1 MSTATDTRTRV
12 ATSGRGVRPKASFW
26 QAAVVVAR
34 RELAVKLTSKSFVIT
49 TAITLLLLLAAMV
62 VGPRLADAF
71 NSPDTVAVTAQTEQA
86 VTALGDAVEPRL
98 VADAGAARQSVLDG
112 EVDAAV
118 VPSAD
123 SPTGLLVLAESD
135 APTALVQGLSQSPA
149 VELLDPNAPNPLLV
163 YFIGLAFGLVFLMTA
178 MTFGMTIAQSVVE
191 EKQTRIVE
199 ILLAAIP
206 ARAILAGKVVGNS
219 LLAFGQVVLYA
230 AVALIGMQVNSQ
242 RLNLDGLGIPILW
255 FVMLF
260 TIGFVMIASL
270 YAAAAAL
277 VSRQEDLAQVS
288 SPIMMLVMLPYF
300 AILMFSN
307 NPLALTIMS
316 YFPFSAPVAVPM
328 RVYLGQAT
336 LWENLLSVGILAAS
350 TAVVIWFAARIYE
363 RSILKTGQAV
373 KWSQAL
379 KK

>member
-1 MSTATDTRTRV
+1 MN
-12 ATSGRGVRPKASFW
+12 RPKMSFW

-34 RELAVKLTSKSFVIT
+34 RELVVKLTSKSFLIT
-49 TAITLLLLLAAMV
+49 TAIALLLPLAAMV
-62 VGPRLADAF
+62 VGPRLGDLLG
-71 NSPDTVAVTAQTEQA
+71 SPDTVAVTAQTQQA
-86 VTALGDAVEPRL
+86 VTVLGDAMEPRL
-98 VADAGAARQSVLDG
+98 VADAGAARQAVLDG
-112 EVDAAV
+112 AVDAAV
-118 VPSAD
+118 LPSDD
-123 SPTGLLVLAESD
+123 SPTGLLVLAEREE
-135 APTALVQGLSQSPA
+135 PMELVQALSQPPA
-149 VELLDPNAPNPLLV
+149 VELLDPNAPDRMLV
-163 YFIGLAFGLVFLMTA
+163 YFIGLAFGVVFFMTA

-199 ILLAAIP
+199 ILLAAVP
-206 ARAILAGKVVGNS
+206 ARAILAGKVIGNS

-230 AVALIGMQVNSQ
+230 LVSLIGLQVNSQ
-242 RLNLDGLGIPILW
+242 RLNLDGPGMPILW
-255 FVMLF
+255 FIVVF

-277 VSRQEDLAQVS
+277 VSRQEDLGQVS

-307 NPLALTIMS
+307 NPLALAIMS

-336 LWENLLSVGILAAS
+336 LWENLLSVGILAAT
-350 TAVVIWFAARIYE
+350 TAVVIWFAARVYE